1 MPDDIKLPPLPERT
15 KHGLDRFGAWGT
27 HDMQFYARAAVLA
40 DRAGRWQPLPSPPE
54 QEGDSA

>member
-15 KHGLDRFGAWGT
+15 KHGLDLDRFGAWGT

-40 DRAGRWQPLPSPPE
+40 DPSPPE